1 MKTKVILICIIALT
15 AILSS
20 CKKDPENQAKDIDL
34 TAKQKEIV
42 IAGNGFSL
50 GLLQK
55 IDSIEADNNYMISP
69 LSIDYALA
77 MTANGAKNNT
87 LDQMLNSMEFAGF
100 ELAEFNGYF
109 GYIMDEIVNL
119 DEDVN
124 LSIANSIWY
133 RNGFTV
139 LPEFISVNQ
148 DYYDAEVS
156 AIDFDAANAPDIIN
170 NWVSDATNGKIPDI
184 IDNIGNNVVMYLIN
198 AVYFFGTWKY
208 EFDQSETQKQDFYV
222 SESLTTEVDMMKME
236 AELKYYSDADLSM
249 VEIPYGH
256 GNFVMDVILPAG
268 DNSTGDV
275 ISNLNNE
282 KWQEL
287 CIGLVA
293 RNSILSLPK
302 FKFDFENNLVPPLQA
317 LGMTDMFIDGL
328 ADFSGINGT
337 GGLYVSAIK
346 HKTYID
352 VNEEGTEAAAVT
364 SVEMAVT
371 SVNPDSPLY
380 ITVNRPFVFVIRELS
395 TGVILFTGVV
405 NNPVE

>member
-1 MKTKVILICIIALT
+1 MKTTVIFICLIAFM
-15 AILSS
+15 AILNS
-20 CKKDPENQAKDIDL
+20 CDKDKNNQVKDIEL
-34 TAKQKEIV
+34 SAKQKEIV

-148 DYYDAEVS
+148 DYYNAEVS

-170 NWVSDATNGKIPDI
+170 SWVSDATNGKIPDI
-184 IDNIGNNVVMYLIN
+184 IDNIGNDAVMYLIN

-222 SESLTTEVDMMKME
+222 SESLTSEVDMMKME
-236 AELKYYSDADLSM
+236 AELKYYYDADLSM
-249 VEIPYGH
+249 VEIPYGQ

-275 ISNLNNE
+275 IFNLNNE

-287 CIGLVA
+287 CVGLVA

-317 LGMTDMFIDGL
+317 LGMTDMFVDGL

-364 SVEMAVT
+364 SVEVGVT
-371 SVNPDSPLY
+371 SVNPDAPLY